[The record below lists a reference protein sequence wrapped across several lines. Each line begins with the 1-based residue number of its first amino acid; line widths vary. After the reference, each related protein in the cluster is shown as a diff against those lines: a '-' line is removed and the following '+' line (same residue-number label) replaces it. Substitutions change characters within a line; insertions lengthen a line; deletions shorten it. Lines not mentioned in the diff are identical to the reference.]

1 MRSSQPNPGGHTQ
14 EYPAVS
20 RSSSGPVAPF
30 KLKWTVSQV
39 RREVPDES
47 VMPNPGQSTRRPD
60 DTIIRLK
67 PKVTVPDGPVSEP
80 EAVVGEP
87 DSGSELP
94 DATVM
99 SLDSVESTETEPL
112 EQLEGPKTVAG
123 VYRFGEKVRRLIR
136 AHKGPRK
143 VAMPKGE
150 AVRGSTTW
158 KQRLQFVAARSP
170 REFPLVNWD
179 PG

>member
-1 MRSSQPNPGGHTQ
+1 M
-14 EYPAVS
+14 
-20 RSSSGPVAPF
+20 
-30 KLKWTVSQV
+30 
-39 RREVPDES
+39 DS
-47 VMPNPGQSTRRPD
+47 VTGEEGSAGCKCHAKSVT
-60 DTIIRLK
+60 RLK
-67 PKVTVPDGPVSEP
+67 PMVMVPDGPVSEP

-99 SLDSVESTETEPL
+99 SLDSVESTETEQL

-123 VYRFGEKVRRLIR
+123 VYRFGEKLRRLIR
-136 AHKGPRK
+136 ARKGPRK

-150 AVRGSTTW
+150 AERGSDTW
-158 KQRLQFVAARSP
+158 MQGLKFVAAGSP
-170 REFPLVNWD
+170 REFPRGNWD